1 MANNCKK
8 QNFLIRL
15 LAICFALLI
24 MLAPSSAEA
33 GPDTLSYPGLSS
45 GEGTVRP
52 DGADI
57 MATKDRIVAVVKVAS
72 NDSYE
77 PYLYTFMAT
86 PDGASGVVVQGHM
99 DLPQPR
105 IDKDV
110 CPLHTFLKVAD
121 SKAIVPPPL
130 ITSCADGLKLFGRG
144 VVDFRARDIRVDEL
158 RDDRSGNVTYVST
171 TSAPY
176 CSGGDGGRSA
186 FINQRCSDIDSRVN
200 NTTSTYGI
208 GWGQCAIYTDNDGT
222 LNKKARCDSHVTG
235 GWLQLTSSLSIFP
248 NSGFAG
254 FTTKTRWQVAA
265 CVQPL
270 EIKWKQRFHTTQSFP
285 ANWYHFTNVQPNNWA
300 VMTLYAGTAST
311 DYLCT
316 GGNCW
321 TTRDFRVAIDQE
333 PGDGRFRAAN
343 GWVAMQGKATS
354 QQCNLAL

>member
-1 MANNCKK
+1 M
-8 QNFLIRL
+8 
-15 LAICFALLI
+15 
-24 MLAPSSAEA
+24 P
-33 GPDTLSYPGLSS
+33 
-45 GEGTVRP
+45 
-52 DGADI
+52 
-57 MATKDRIVAVVKVAS
+57 
-72 NDSYE
+72 
-77 PYLYTFMAT
+77 
-86 PDGASGVVVQGHM
+86 
-99 DLPQPR
+99 PQ
-105 IDKDV
+105 
-110 CPLHTFLKVAD
+110 
-121 SKAIVPPPL
+121 L
-130 ITSCADGLKLFGRG
+130 ITSCADDLKLFGREDL
-144 VVDFRARDIRVDEL
+144 DFRAREIRVDEL
-158 RDDRSGNVTYVST
+158 RDDRLGGVTYA
-171 TSAPY
+171 SAAMSAGY
-176 CSGGDGGRSA
+176 CSGGDGGKSA
-186 FINQRCSDIDSRVN
+186 FINQRCSDINSRVN

-248 NSGFAG
+248 TSGFAG

-285 ANWYHFTNVQPNNWA
+285 ANWYHFANLQPNNWA

-343 GWVAMQGKATS
+343 GWAAMQGKATS
-354 QQCNLAL
+354 EECNLGL